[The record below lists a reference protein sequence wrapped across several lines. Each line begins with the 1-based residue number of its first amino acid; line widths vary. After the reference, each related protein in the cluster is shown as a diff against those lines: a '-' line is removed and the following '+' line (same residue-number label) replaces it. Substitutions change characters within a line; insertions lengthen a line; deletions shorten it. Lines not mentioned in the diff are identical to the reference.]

1 MKCACDNLELW
12 KYQLAELAKRSTS
25 IKRRKAFT
33 LVELLVVIAVIAL
46 LMSILM
52 PALQRVRKMAKAT
65 ICRSN
70 VRQWGLIFKLYGED
84 HDAKL
89 PQSVAG
95 GSLNAQEAYWIVGT
109 LPYYKAKD
117 IRICPSTKVVREPED
132 WSHGSTFA
140 CWGPFKSGGTSDWY
154 ADFDTGSYG
163 INDWCATPP
172 SDRSTYWTF
181 PTENAWQTQLVKGA
195 DRIPLF
201 GDCVFVD
208 GFPLDDNA
216 PLLNEPP
223 LYDGWRMGIHGTW
236 NNFGMRMFCLP
247 RHEGAVNLVFLDG
260 SVRAVP
266 LRALWKLKW
275 HKNFDINGYWTTSR
289 AAWPKWMLKFG
300 DEY

>member
-1 MKCACDNLELW
+1 M
-12 KYQLAELAKRSTS
+12 
-25 IKRRKAFT
+25 KRRTAFT

-65 ICRSN
+65 MCRSN

-84 HDAKL
+84 NDAKL
-89 PQSVAG
+89 PQSFAG
-95 GSLNAQEAYWIVGT
+95 GCLNDQEAYWIVGT

-117 IRICPSTKVVREPED
+117 IRFCPSTKVVREPKD
-132 WSHGSTFA
+132 WSPGSTFA
-140 CWGPFKSGGTSDWY
+140 CWGPFEKGGPNTWY

-163 INDWCATPP
+163 MNDWCATPP
-172 SDRSTYWTF
+172 PGESTYWSF
-181 PTENAWQTQLVKGA
+181 PTENAWNTQLTKGA

-216 PLLNEPP
+216 PLPNEPP

-236 NNFGMRMFCLP
+236 DNFGMRMFCLP

-260 SVRAVP
+260 SVGAVP

-275 HKNFDINGYWTTSR
+275 HKNFDVEGYWTKPD
-289 AAWPKWMLKFG
+289 APWPKWMMKYR